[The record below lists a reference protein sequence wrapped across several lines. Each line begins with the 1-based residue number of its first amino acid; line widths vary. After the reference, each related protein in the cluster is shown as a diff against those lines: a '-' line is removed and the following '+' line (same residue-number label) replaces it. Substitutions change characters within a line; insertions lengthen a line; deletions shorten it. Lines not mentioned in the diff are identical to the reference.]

1 MKVQGEFKFLGV
13 EKGRVLRTRPRHSML
28 PALPRDWIPSAV
40 MWMRRHMVGI
50 PVLNLIPM

>member
-13 EKGRVLRTRPRHSML
+13 EKRQGFKDPSQTFMSL
-28 PALPRDWIPSAV
+28 ALLRDWILFAA
-40 MWMRRHMVGI
+40 MWMRRHMAGI